1 MKSQLHMALYS
12 TFHAQKNKLR
22 PGMAAIGLSAGQPKV
37 LAYLS
42 RQNNCMQKDI
52 AAALDIEPATVSQI
66 LNNMN
71 QAGLIKRSE
80 PAERK
85 RAESVSITEKGSIWH
100 DKWHVVCKDVEDI
113 SLQGFSENE
122 KEQFLDYLSRMYRNL
137 TGKTLD

>member
-1 MKSQLHMALYS
+1 MKPQLHMALYS

-37 LAYLS
+37 LTYLS

-52 AAALDIEPATVSQI
+52 AAALDTEPATVSQL
-66 LNNMN
+66 LNNMD

-80 PAERK
+80 PAERR
-85 RAESVSITEKGSIWH
+85 RAESVSITEKGREWCA
-100 DKWHVVCKDVEDI
+100 KWQVVCQDVEDI

-137 TGKTLD
+137 TGKSS